1 MDGKNCRILFLL
13 CAIFG
18 VALVISMYKN
28 EGFETMEAV
37 TSLGT
42 NVPSMENNKAGLG
55 DVDMTKIKQLGDETS
70 FRENNVADSDN
81 REPVPIIKNLPNGY
95 ELYEKKKITI
105 HDYETNKISIAS
117 RYLKNSSQREVLHSF
132 MCENMG
138 IAIDKTFYHFAYPL
152 DSNNYDAEHYYFST
166 NPEFTPNA
174 DNSKEYEVT
183 FFKNKSKK
191 YPEIDFQSNST
202 QSFNEQSNSN
212 MELSQR
218 DKLNMES
225 SQRDN
230 YMEWSQHDNSNM
242 ESSQRDKLNME
253 SSQRD
258 NYMEWSQHDNSN
270 MESSQTLNAISR
282 DNVSESQQKGFVQN
296 DKQDGSLV
304 VNNKQ
309 EIKNLFD
316 TIGVLVSSTYS
327 KVLSTH
333 ENFDNIYKSN
343 YSTYS

>member
-28 EGFETMEAV
+28 EGFETMDAV
-37 TSLGT
+37 ASVGT
-42 NVPSMENNKAGLG
+42 NVPSMENNKVGLG

-95 ELYEKKKITI
+95 ELYEKKKISI

-152 DSNNYDAEHYYFST
+152 DRNNYDAEYYYFST

-212 MELSQR
+212 ME
-218 DKLNMES
+218 
-225 SQRDN
+225 
-230 YMEWSQHDNSNM
+230 
-242 ESSQRDKLNME
+242 
-253 SSQRD
+253 
-258 NYMEWSQHDNSN
+258 
-270 MESSQTLNAISR
+270 SSQTLNAISR

-296 DKQDGSLV
+296 DKQYGSLV
-304 VNNKQ
+304 VNNKE

>member
-230 YMEWSQHDNSNM
+230 YMEWSQ
-242 ESSQRDKLNME
+242 Q
-253 SSQRD
+253 
-258 NYMEWSQHDNSN
+258 DNSN

-296 DKQDGSLV
+296 YKQDGSVLA
-304 VNNKQ
+304 NNKQ

>member
-37 TSLGT
+37 ASVGT
-42 NVPSMENNKAGLG
+42 NVPSMENNKVGLG

-95 ELYEKKKITI
+95 ELYEKKKISI

-152 DSNNYDAEHYYFST
+152 DGNNYDAEYYYFST

-202 QSFNEQSNSN
+202 QSFNEQS
-212 MELSQR
+212 
-218 DKLNMES
+218 
-225 SQRDN
+225 
-230 YMEWSQHDNSNM
+230 
-242 ESSQRDKLNME
+242 
-253 SSQRD
+253 
-258 NYMEWSQHDNSN
+258 NSN

>member
-242 ESSQRDKLNME
+242 ESSQ
-253 SSQRD
+253 
-258 NYMEWSQHDNSN
+258 
-270 MESSQTLNAISR
+270 TLNAISR

>member
-28 EGFETMEAV
+28 EGFETMDAV
-37 TSLGT
+37 ASVGT
-42 NVPSMENNKAGLG
+42 NVPSMENNKVGLG

-212 MELSQR
+212 MELSQ
-218 DKLNMES
+218 
-225 SQRDN
+225 Q
-230 YMEWSQHDNSNM
+230 DNSNM
-242 ESSQRDKLNME
+242 ESSQRDKL
-253 SSQRD
+253 
-258 NYMEWSQHDNSN
+258 N

>member
-37 TSLGT
+37 ASVGT
-42 NVPSMENNKAGLG
+42 NVPSMENNKVGLG

-95 ELYEKKKITI
+95 ELYEKKKISI

-212 MELSQR
+212 ME
-218 DKLNMES
+218 
-225 SQRDN
+225 
-230 YMEWSQHDNSNM
+230 
-242 ESSQRDKLNME
+242 
-253 SSQRD
+253 
-258 NYMEWSQHDNSN
+258 
-270 MESSQTLNAISR
+270 SSQTLNAISR

>member
-42 NVPSMENNKAGLG
+42 NVPSMENNKVGLG

-152 DSNNYDAEHYYFST
+152 DGNNYDAEHYYFST

-212 MELSQR
+212 MELSQ
-218 DKLNMES
+218 
-225 SQRDN
+225 Q
-230 YMEWSQHDNSNM
+230 DNSNM
-242 ESSQRDKLNME
+242 ESSQRD
-253 SSQRD
+253 
-258 NYMEWSQHDNSN
+258 NY

-304 VNNKQ
+304 ANNKQ